1 MILKGKKKR
10 KMEIENEMKEI
21 EGIGIGRNI
30 DEFIVDEM
38 EVEWESCGSELKE
51 GRIDI
56 EGEVNCINNEMDK
69 DMGMKD
75 DGDEEMRWW
84 KKENGEKWEI

>member
-38 EVEWESCGSELKE
+38 KVE
-51 GRIDI
+51 
-56 EGEVNCINNEMDK
+56 
-69 DMGMKD
+69 
-75 DGDEEMRWW
+75 
-84 KKENGEKWEI
+84 